1 MVGEVITLTFGDC
14 AENHVGMQKMGKL
27 ADEGFHLA
35 DLEHIKQVMESKGAT
50 TELVPLHKDKL
61 PEAYVLVIRDGVN
74 KLLNEFGYDKK
85 MLYIENRQLDWDKK
99 CFIYG
104 RVVNKHARWNLCY
117 DDEYSEPD
125 YENKKGRVIAYDQ
138 VPITKCLRSQIEN
151 LFGDKAKDLKIE
163 GNYYYDTSKCG
174 ISSHADYERKRVIG
188 VRIGNFNL
196 PIHFYWFHRHEH
208 VGEQIVIPLA
218 PGDIYIMSEKAV
230 GNDGRKSS
238 IYTLKHAVGA
248 NKYTTIKKKEKIV
261 LSRVD

>member
-85 MLYIENRQLDWDKK
+85 MLYIENKQLDWDKK
-99 CFIYG
+99 CYHYG
-104 RVVNKHARWNLCY
+104 RVTNKNARWNLCY
-117 DDEYSEPD
+117 DDESSEPD

-138 VPITKCLRSQIEN
+138 VPITKCLRTQIEN

-163 GNYYYDTSKCG
+163 GNYYFDISKCG
-174 ISSHADYERKRVIG
+174 ISHHGDKERLRVIG
-188 VRIGNFNL
+188 TRIGNSSL
-196 PIHFYWFHRHEH
+196 PIHFNWFYRHEPI
-208 VGEQIVIPLA
+208 GEPTIIPLN

-230 GNDGRKSS
+230 GNDWKKSS
-238 IYTLKHAVGA
+238 IYSIRHCTGSI
-248 NKYTTIKKKEKIV
+248 KYTTIKKKTKLTRLE
-261 LSRVD
+261 